1 MPKHTFDSKLDVS
14 MGKKHVI
21 FDTEI
26 IGSKKPVFLVCCRVV
41 ETKKTF
47 SFWGHKP
54 LDMEKLRRFF
64 ANPGYT
70 WVGFNSENFDRPL
83 VAAAL
88 EGATALE
95 LKALAT
101 AIIHEQLRH
110 WQTYKDFQIKFIEYD
125 HIDLMEVAPGVM
137 ISLKTYAGRMGYPT
151 MVDLPFHHD
160 KDLTVAECKVL
171 ENYCKN
177 DLGVTEALFHEM
189 QEQLALR
196 VNLSAEYDIDL
207 RSKSDSQIAEAI
219 LKKRVDIQK
228 GTRGFIPTFVEYR
241 VPEFCVTDNLEINK
255 LMDKLEET
263 QFQINR
269 TNGSPIAPEFL
280 ANEIHLKTG
289 RFQCGI
295 GGIHSTHDHNTHCV
309 ATDGLLYSDFD
320 VASYYPNI
328 MLKAGLTPNL
338 EWGKD
343 VLFIKEYEH
352 IYEARMAAKR
362 AGDKKTSNSL
372 KITLNGTFGK
382 LGSVY
387 CSFYAPQLMLA
398 VTLTGQMNLLCL
410 MHEMEKTGAKII
422 SANTDG
428 IMVEYTPKQ
437 RARLLKAIA
446 ANSKRTGFEYEET
459 PYSQIAIK
467 DVNNY
472 IAITTDGKVKAKGL
486 YGDSGVAPAG
496 TPGGK
501 NPTMEVCS
509 LAARAFLVSG
519 LKPEEFITNHKVVKD
534 FMAIRGVSGGG
545 IQHEKV
551 VEVDDWLLCEEGWTH
566 PGRTRKPEKRKSR
579 PPPRSVG
586 TGGVPFGRVARWYMT
601 TLPTQPLTYL
611 SSGNQVPKTQGAM
624 LCMTLPKNLPK
635 DLDYGWYVSETYDM
649 LRDMGVKV

>member
-1 MPKHTFDSKLDVS
+1 M
-14 MGKKHVI
+14 KHVI

-26 IGSKKPVFLVCCRVV
+26 IGSAKPVFLVCCRIV
-41 ETKKTF
+41 ETKEAF
-47 SFWGHKP
+47 SFWGHKKQ
-54 LDMEKLRRFF
+54 DIAKLTKFIARTDL
-64 ANPGYT
+64 T

-88 EGATALE
+88 EGADPSRI
-95 LKALAT
+95 KQIAT
-101 AIIHEQLRH
+101 RIIEGQRRH
-110 WQTYKDFQIKFIEYD
+110 WATYKEENITFVEYD

-151 MVDLPFHHD
+151 MVDMPVHHD
-160 KDLTVAECKVL
+160 KDPSPKECKII
-171 ENYCKN
+171 ESYCQN
-177 DLGVTEALFHEM
+177 DLGVTEALFHTLK
-189 QEQLALR
+189 EQLALR
-196 VNLSAEYDIDL
+196 DDLSAEYGIDL
-207 RSKSDSQIAEAI
+207 RSKSDAQIAEAI

-228 GTRGFIPTFVEYR
+228 GTRGFIPSYVEYR
-241 VPEFCVTDNLEINK
+241 VPEFCATDNNDINI
-255 LMDKLEET
+255 LMDRLEET
-263 QFQINR
+263 RFELNHV
-269 TNGSPIAPEFL
+269 NGSVIAPEYL
-280 ANEIHLKTG
+280 NDVIRLKSGT
-289 RFQCGI
+289 FQCGI
-295 GGIHSTHDHNTHCV
+295 GGLHSTHDHNTHCV

-343 VLFIKEYEH
+343 ELFIEEYEH
-352 IYEARMAAKR
+352 IYNARMAAKR
-362 AGDKKTSNSL
+362 AGFKAKSNSL
-372 KITLNGTFGK
+372 KIVLNGTFGK

-437 RARLLKAIA
+437 RARLLKVIA

-486 YGDSGVAPAG
+486 YGDSGVNPPG

-509 LAARAFLVSG
+509 LAARQFLIDG
-519 LKPEEFITNHKVVKD
+519 TRPEKFIFKHKAVKD
-534 FMAIRGVSGGG
+534 FMAIRGVTGGG
-545 IQHEKV
+545 IQHEKF
-551 VEVDDWLLCEEGWTH
+551 VEIDDWEPVEGGWTH
-566 PGRTRKPEKRKSR
+566 TRRTSKPVKRKSR
-579 PPPRSVG
+579 PPPRVVG
-586 TGGVPFGRVARWYMT
+586 VGGKPFGRVARWYMSSVAQ
-601 TLPTQPLTYL
+601 PPLTYVA
-611 SSGNQVPKTQGAM
+611 SGNQVPKTEGAQ
-624 LCMTLPKNLPK
+624 LCMKLPDKVPA
-635 DLDYGWYVSETYDM
+635 DLNRQWYIDEAYNM
-649 LRDMGVKV
+649 LTDMGVKI